1 MFQRTDDPVRD
12 ADHYNRE
19 MEDRPTK
26 TYSGSVTIHIS
37 LDCYG
42 KNESEAEDDLRIRAE
57 DIRDYLL
64 SMRTQEDIEIEIE
77 RTHVGEE
84 IE

>member
-1 MFQRTDDPVRD
+1 MERTDDPVRD

-19 MEDRPTK
+19 MEDRPIK
-26 TYSGSVTIHIS
+26 TYSGIVTINIS
-37 LDCYG
+37 LECYG

-57 DIRDYLL
+57 DIRDYILC
-64 SMRTQEDIEIEIE
+64 MRTPEEIEIEIE
-77 RTHVGEE
+77 RTHMGEE

>member
-1 MFQRTDDPVRD
+1 MERTNDPVRD

-19 MEDRPTK
+19 MEDRPIK
-26 TYSGSVTIHIS
+26 TYFGIVTINIS
-37 LDCYG
+37 LECYG

-64 SMRTQEDIEIEIE
+64 SMRTQEEIEIEIE
-77 RTHVGEE
+77 RAHMGEE